1 MISIA
6 KGAAMKLLAFVAEP
20 WGGRS
25 VLIVPPA
32 LLSGLT
38 KPSACHGKGVAPVF
52 KKVNG
57 FFCWIVR
64 KKLW

>member
-6 KGAAMKLLAFVAEP
+6 KGAAVKLLASVAEP

-25 VLIVPPA
+25 VLLVPA
-32 LLSGLT
+32 AHLSGLR
-38 KPSACHGKGVAPVF
+38 KPSACHGKGVAPCF

-57 FFCWIVR
+57 FFFVG
-64 KKLW
+64 